1 MQNVGL
7 ACCKEGRICRLI
19 HGPSCSERSVM
30 MLDMLLIC
38 SSSYILVINS
48 LLSGLG
54 QSKSTDKARF
64 W

>member
-7 ACCKEGRICRLI
+7 ACWKEGRICRLLR
-19 HGPSCSERSVM
+19 GPSGSEGSMM
-30 MLDMLLIC
+30 MLDMLLVC

-64 W
+64 R